1 MNENLRVPCR
11 AELRGVLGLR
21 GPVLA
26 PVLALSLAAGLV
38 LAPTGA
44 VAGDP
49 VTGVA
54 KAVDGDT
61 LVIGSTE
68 IDLAG
73 IDAPE
78 LGQTCHSRKNKP
90 FDCGALSQQA
100 LSGVIGTRKLTCKP
114 VAAGAA
120 GRMAATCFLGWLNVN
135 EQMVIDGRA
144 FAEPT
149 ADNPYLRAQAF
160 AEARREGLWRGSFD
174 WPWDWRK
181 ANPGANAET
190 Q

>member
-1 MNENLRVPCR
+1 MSGNLRVPCR
-11 AELRGVLGLR
+11 AELGWFLGLR
-21 GPVLA
+21 GPVVGSVIA
-26 PVLALSLAAGLV
+26 ALLTAGLV
-38 LAPTGA
+38 QGPIGA
-44 VAGDP
+44 VAGEP

-68 IDLAG
+68 IDLYG

-78 LGQTCHSRKNKP
+78 LGQTCHSRKKMP
-90 FDCGALSQQA
+90 FDCGALSRKA
-100 LSGVIGTRKLTCKP
+100 LINVIGTRQLICKP
-114 VAAGAA
+114 AATGIG
-120 GRMAATCFLGWLNVN
+120 GRMAANCFLGWLNVN

-144 FAEPT
+144 FAQPI
-149 ADNPYLRAQAF
+149 ANNPYTRAQTF
-160 AEARREGLWRGSFD
+160 AEARKEGLWRGSFD

-181 ANPGANAET
+181 ANPGPNAET